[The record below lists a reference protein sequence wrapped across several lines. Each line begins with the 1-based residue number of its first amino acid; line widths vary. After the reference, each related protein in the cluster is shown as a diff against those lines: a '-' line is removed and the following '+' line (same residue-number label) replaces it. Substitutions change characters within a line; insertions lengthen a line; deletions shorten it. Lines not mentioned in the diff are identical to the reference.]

1 MTGGSERFNTIN
13 ISHSCCMKTG
23 QFSLFLSK
31 SLILLI
37 FTALAA
43 FLNSCENDIAVVN
56 AVTSADEKAK
66 PIESSKNVEFLYSDS
81 ARVRSR
87 LKTPLVDHY
96 LGKKPYYEM
105 SKGLD
110 VVFFNSLGKE
120 ETKITANYGI
130 GYDNGNNENKMS
142 IMEAKGNVIVINE
155 KGDKLN
161 TEHLIWNSITKKIY
175 TNEFV
180 KITTKDEIIWGNG
193 MEANEDFTDYEI
205 KQVKGQIAVKE
216 GATP

>member
-1 MTGGSERFNTIN
+1 MKRLPLSFPFKSIFGCLTVTLLF
-13 ISHSCCMKTG
+13 IS
-23 QFSLFLSK
+23 
-31 SLILLI
+31 
-37 FTALAA
+37 A
-43 FLNSCENDIAVVN
+43 CENDVAVIN
-56 AVTSADEKAK
+56 SVTAADEKNK
-66 PIESSKNVEFLYSDS
+66 PIETSKNVEFLYSDS

-110 VVFFNSLGKE
+110 VVFYDALQKE
-120 ETKITANYGI
+120 QTKLTANYGI

-142 IMEAKGNVIVINE
+142 IMEAKGNVVVINE

-161 TEHLIWNSITKKIY
+161 TEHLIWNSNTKKIY

-180 KITTKDEIIWGNG
+180 KITTKDEVIWGDG
-193 MEANEDFTDYEI
+193 LEANEDFSEYEI
-205 KQVKGQIAVKE
+205 KHVKGQIAVKDSLVR
-216 GATP
+216 